1 MEKILFVDD
10 ELSILRLYKEEL
22 SEFGYEVILAHNGKE
37 ALMKYRTEHPE
48 LVVMD
53 MRMPGMDGIEALT
66 KILGRDRQA
75 SIVINSA
82 FPQHRENFMTWG
94 AEAYLIKSSDLG
106 ELKHTVREV
115 LDKRQFAK
123 AA

>member
-94 AEAYLIKSSDLG
+94 AEAYLIKSPDLG

>member
-10 ELSILRLYKEEL
+10 ELSILRLYKEEF
-22 SEFGYEVILAHNGKE
+22 SEGGYEVILANNGKE

-106 ELKHTVREV
+106 ELKQTVREV